1 MKHISIKHL
10 NNQYNDQLRSLDFY
24 KNELGILRDR
34 LTEIGGKNTGAEIL
48 KEVEHYENAFKVQIN
63 NIDELSHNI
72 RLNIAEIAKEAQE
85 EHAGYISEPL
95 IRNLEDLTH
104 DFDAE
109 EQTISELRQ
118 SFNRFSAAWM

>member
-24 KNELGILRDR
+24 KKELGILRER
-34 LTEIGGKNTGAEIL
+34 LTEIAGKNTGLPVL
-48 KEVEHYENAFKVQIN
+48 KEVEHYENTFKVQIN

-72 RLNIAEIAKEAQE
+72 RSNIAEIAKEARE
-85 EHAGYISEPL
+85 EHAGYISESL
-95 IRNLEDLTH
+95 IRNLESLTH
-104 DFDAE
+104 DFNAE
-109 EQTISELRQ
+109 EQAIGELRQ